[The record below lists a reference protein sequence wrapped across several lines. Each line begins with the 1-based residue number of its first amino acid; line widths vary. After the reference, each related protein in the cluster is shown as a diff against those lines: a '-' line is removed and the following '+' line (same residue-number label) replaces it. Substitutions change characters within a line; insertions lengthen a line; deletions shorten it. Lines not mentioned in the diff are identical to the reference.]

1 MTDRRRINGP
11 SGATHAPVYEDELG
25 ASRNSS
31 RLRPA
36 NTMRNLFLKTGIA
49 PAASGSAYAEIE
61 APAGVSDTHAGMKL
75 ICTVHGPRALPRSAP
90 FSPYLVLSTH
100 VKYAPFATRQ
110 RRGYLR
116 DASERDLSVHLET
129 ALRGVVIGERWPK
142 SGLDVTVTI
151 LEGDQERGLSQA
163 QGHEDWDMMNVLGGC
178 ITVAAAAIADAG
190 IDCVDMVTG
199 GVAAL
204 IQSSGTQT
212 PQIVLDPVC
221 SEHDNLLAACC
232 VAYMPSRDEV
242 TNLWIK
248 GQLPPSDA
256 ATQTQLVRRAIQ
268 ASKGNYKVLVD
279 ELGSFSQNHV
289 EAA

>member
-1 MTDRRRINGP
+1 
-11 SGATHAPVYEDELG
+11 
-25 ASRNSS
+25 
-31 RLRPA
+31 
-36 NTMRNLFLKTGIA
+36 MRNLFLKTGIA

-61 APAGVSDTHAGMKL
+61 APAGVSDTHA
-75 ICTVHGPRALPRSAP
+75 
-90 FSPYLVLSTH
+90 VLSTH

-242 TNLWIK
+242 SNLWIK

>member
-1 MTDRRRINGP
+1 
-11 SGATHAPVYEDELG
+11 
-25 ASRNSS
+25 
-31 RLRPA
+31 
-36 NTMRNLFLKTGIA
+36 MRNLFLKTGIA

-61 APAGVSDTHAGMKL
+61 APAGVSDTHA
-75 ICTVHGPRALPRSAP
+75 
-90 FSPYLVLSTH
+90 VLSTH

-256 ATQTQLVRRAIQ
+256 ATQTQLVARSTDVQ
-268 ASKGNYKVLVD
+268 SPQKLV
-279 ELGSFSQNHV
+279 
-289 EAA
+289 

>member
-1 MTDRRRINGP
+1 
-11 SGATHAPVYEDELG
+11 
-25 ASRNSS
+25 
-31 RLRPA
+31 
-36 NTMRNLFLKTGIA
+36 MRNLFLKTGIA

-61 APAGVSDTHAGMKL
+61 APAGVSDTHA
-75 ICTVHGPRALPRSAP
+75 
-90 FSPYLVLSTH
+90 VLSTH

-268 ASKGNYKVLVD
+268 ASKGNCKVLVD